1 MKRILLSTFLVAASL
16 SNAVG
21 GSGGKEVLID
31 SARFVSLSTEDQ
43 ARVTDLKVRMET
55 LMNTDRSQLD
65 RDDRQALRKEWKALK
80 GEMKEVNRGG
90 TVVYI
95 STAGIIIILL
105 LLIIL
110 L

>member
-16 SNAVG
+16 TNAVG
-21 GSGGKEVLID
+21 ASDRKEVRID
-31 SARFVSLSTEDQ
+31 SARFAAMSADDQ
-43 ARVTDLKVRMET
+43 ARVTDLKLRMET
-55 LMNTDRSQLD
+55 LLSTDRSQLD
-65 RDDRQALRKEWKALK
+65 REDRQALRKEWRALK